1 MSHRL
6 FVGLRPPPPI
16 RDALIDLMEGV
27 DNARWQ
33 DDDQLHLTL
42 RYIGVV
48 DTHAADELA
57 ERLRAASG
65 PAFDL
70 TIEGTG
76 AFERKGVAHTL
87 WAGIAPSEE
96 LNRLQQRVERI
107 CIAAGLEPEHRKYH
121 PHITLARTNRA
132 TAPLAPFLAR
142 TAGLRLGPWTAD
154 SFILYESFLRP
165 EGSVYEP
172 VVRYPLAPDP

>member
-6 FVGLRPPPPI
+6 FVGIRPPPPI

-65 PAFDL
+65 PAFGL
-70 TIEGTG
+70 TIKGTG

-87 WAGIAPSEE
+87 WAGIAPS
-96 LNRLQQRVERI
+96 RVERV
-107 CIAAGLEPEHRKYH
+107 CVAAGLEPEHRKYH

-132 TAPLAPFLAR
+132 TAPLGPFLAH

-154 SFILYESFLRP
+154 SYMLYESFLRP
-165 EGSVYEP
+165 DGSVYEP
-172 VVRYPLAPDP
+172 VVRYPLAPAP

>member
-65 PAFDL
+65 PEFDL
-70 TIEGTG
+70 AIEGTG

-121 PHITLARTNRA
+121 PHITLARTNRG
-132 TAPLAPFLAR
+132 TPPLGPFLAR

-154 SFILYESFLRP
+154 SYILYESFLRP
-165 EGSVYEP
+165 EGSVYEA
-172 VVRYPLAPDP
+172 VVRYPLVPDP

>member
-48 DTHAADELA
+48 DTHAAGELA

-87 WAGIAPSEE
+87 WAGIAPPEE
-96 LNRLQQRVERI
+96 LNRLQQRV
-107 CIAAGLEPEHRKYH
+107 
-121 PHITLARTNRA
+121 
-132 TAPLAPFLAR
+132 
-142 TAGLRLGPWTAD
+142 
-154 SFILYESFLRP
+154 
-165 EGSVYEP
+165 
-172 VVRYPLAPDP
+172 